1 MKVQTA
7 IQQSLQRLQLVKP
20 RPPATMA
27 WIGAGRRLLK
37 SLTRHNQDPPD
48 PSLESANRQPLTVG
62 ELAAEYLNY
71 LRDCR
76 GYAETT
82 LRSYRSDFG
91 QFCSFCQRS
100 GRRQLQQIRRTD
112 IERFIQSRSSKSV
125 TKARKFNSLA
135 GMFDYAVNHGYI
147 QHTPIDRDDCPRAPK
162 SSRDPIPNKD
172 LDKLLQVAK
181 PADEAAMLAL
191 LIYAGLRAS
200 ELCSLQMA
208 DLHLD
213 EPGETYITVQGKGN
227 ERREVPVCLP
237 LYQALNDYLA
247 EAQLEQCSPLFPKP
261 NGQPM
266 TYKMLRHR
274 FEKWCHQAGLSD
286 KGYVLHQTR
295 HSFATQLVR
304 HTDMRTAQQIMGHA
318 NINTTAGYAHS
329 DMDRKQAAVA
339 AAAGGYQLGAQAAA

>member
-1 MKVQTA
+1 MTVQTA
-7 IQQSLQRLQLVKP
+7 I
-20 RPPATMA
+20 
-27 WIGAGRRLLK
+27 
-37 SLTRHNQDPPD
+37 
-48 PSLESANRQPLTVG
+48 PSREQVNWQPLTV
-62 ELAAEYLNY
+62 EQLITEYLDY

-76 GYAETT
+76 GCAKTT

-91 QFCSFCQRS
+91 QFRSFCQRC
-100 GRRQLQQIRRTD
+100 GRRQLQQIRRID
-112 IERFIQSRSSKSV
+112 IERFIQSQTSKPV

-135 GMFDYAVNHGYI
+135 GMFDYAVKHGYI
-147 QHTPIDRDDCPRAPK
+147 QHTPIDRDDCPQAPK
-162 SSRDPIPNKD
+162 SPRDPIPNKD

-181 PADEAAMLAL
+181 PAGEVAMLAL

-213 EPGETYITVQGKGN
+213 EPGEAYITVLGKGN
-227 ERREVPVCLP
+227 NRREVPVCLP

-247 EAQLEQCSPLFPKP
+247 EAQLEQPSPLFPKP
-261 NGQPM
+261 NGQPI

-274 FEKWCHQAGLSD
+274 FRKWREQAGLSD
-286 KGYVLHQTR
+286 KGYSLHQIR

-304 HTDMRTAQQIMGHA
+304 TTDMRTAQQIMGHA
-318 NINTTAGYAHS
+318 DINTTAGYAHS

-339 AAAGGYQLGAQAAA
+339 AAADGYQLGTQVAA